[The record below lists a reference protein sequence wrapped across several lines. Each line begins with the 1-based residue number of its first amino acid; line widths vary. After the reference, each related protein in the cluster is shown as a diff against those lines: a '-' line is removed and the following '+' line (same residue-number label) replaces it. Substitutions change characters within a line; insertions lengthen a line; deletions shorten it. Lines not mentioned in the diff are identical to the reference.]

1 MSMNYPSDFI
11 EHGYLS
17 SCCGANVIHDDLCME
32 CGEHCG
38 LETEKEETIFES
50 EFGMK
55 FNPNE

>member
-1 MSMNYPSDFI
+1 
-11 EHGYLS
+11 
-17 SCCGANVIHDDLCME
+17 ME

-38 LETEKEETIFES
+38 LETEEEETVFES

>member
-1 MSMNYPSDFI
+1 MNYPSDFI